1 LNLKQLTAENH
12 RSAERKD
19 FAKILL
25 SGNIDPFLY
34 YKYLINQSQNYVVL
48 ESALRELAFPEE
60 FRSIFRAKKII
71 DDMHELEEIYGFT
84 YSELICKSTQEYVGH
99 IENLLMN
106 EDVDG
111 IISHLYVR
119 HFGDMYGGAI
129 IAKRVPG
136 SGTMYQFENKEEM
149 KQNVRLLLND
159 NMADEANKCFAFA
172 IRLFEELLHEERIG

>member
-84 YSELICKSTQEYVGH
+84 YS
-99 IENLLMN
+99 
-106 EDVDG
+106 
-111 IISHLYVR
+111 
-119 HFGDMYGGAI
+119 
-129 IAKRVPG
+129 
-136 SGTMYQFENKEEM
+136 
-149 KQNVRLLLND
+149 
-159 NMADEANKCFAFA
+159 
-172 IRLFEELLHEERIG
+172 